1 MNIGLIGFGFMG
13 GVHLSAIQSIAG
25 ANGDANVA
33 AVAART
39 RPSPDAPPRGN
50 LPHARSSG
58 LPPGIAW
65 HPDWR
70 ALVEDVAIDAV
81 DICLPT
87 DLHREVALAAFARG
101 KHVLCE
107 KPMALAAPD
116 CDAMLEAAARSGR
129 VFMVAH
135 VLRFLSPYRYAA
147 TFVGQNSVKSAVLRR
162 KSGFPQWSQWLADE
176 RRSGGAALDLLC
188 HDIDI
193 ALKLFGPPTA
203 VSAQSDGEID
213 TLSGVLRCGDGLD
226 VRIEG
231 GWCKP
236 GMPFA
241 AGFEIVADDAVL
253 TLNAGKLRLTREGQ
267 DEPIELPENLEYVDQ
282 MAYFLECCREN
293 AAPEQCLPAESA
305 NAVRVANLL
314 RESRAQNGKEIS
326 CQR

>member
-1 MNIGLIGFGFMG
+1 MKIGLIGFGFMG

-25 ANGDANVA
+25 ASVA
-33 AVAART
+33 AVATRA
-39 RPSPDAPPRGN
+39 RPSADAPARGN
-50 LPHARSSG
+50 LPHAQSSG
-58 LPPGIAW
+58 LPPDVAW

-70 ALVEDVAIDAV
+70 ALVEDEAIDAV

-107 KPMALAAPD
+107 KPMALASAD
-116 CDAMLEAAARSGR
+116 CDAMLEAAAKSGR

-147 TFVGQNSVKSAVLRR
+147 SFVGKNNVKSAVFRR
-162 KSGFPQWSQWLADE
+162 KSGFPQWSDWLANK

-193 ALKLFGPPTA
+193 ALKLFGPATA
-203 VSAQSDGEID
+203 VSAVSDGEID
-213 TLSGVLRCGDGLD
+213 TLSGVLRRGDGLE

-231 GWCKP
+231 GWYKP

-241 AGFEIVADDAVL
+241 AGFEIASEEAVL
-253 TLNAGKLRLTREGQ
+253 TLNAGKLELTREGRA
-267 DEPIELPENLEYVDQ
+267 EAVELPENLEYVEQ
-282 MAYFLECCREN
+282 MAYFVECCRGN

-305 NAVRVANLL
+305 EAVRVANLL
-314 RESRAQNGKEIS
+314 RESRALGGKEIS
-326 CQR
+326 CER

>member
-13 GVHLSAIQSIAG
+13 GVHLSAIRSIPG
-25 ANGDANVA
+25 ASVA
-33 AVAART
+33 AVATRT
-39 RPSPDAPPRGN
+39 RPSADAPARGN
-50 LPHARSSG
+50 LPHAKSSG
-58 LPPGIAW
+58 LPPEVAW

-70 ALVEDVAIDAV
+70 ALVDDEAIDAV

-87 DLHREVALAAFARG
+87 DLHREVTLAAFACG

-107 KPMALAAPD
+107 KPMALTSAD
-116 CDAMLEAAARSGR
+116 CDAMLDAAAKSRR

-147 TFVGQNSVKSAVLRR
+147 SFVGQNRVKSATLRR
-162 KSGFPQWSQWLADE
+162 KSGFPQWSDWLANE
-176 RRSGGAALDLLC
+176 QRSGGAALDLLC

-203 VSAQSDGEID
+203 VSAVSDGEID
-213 TLSGVLRCGDGLD
+213 TLSGVLRYADGPE

-231 GWCKP
+231 GWYKP

-241 AGFEIVADDAVL
+241 AGFEIATEDALL
-253 TLNAGKLRLTREGQ
+253 TLNAGKLELTRDGLA
-267 DEPIELPENLEYVDQ
+267 EPVQLPENLEYVEQ
-282 MAYFLECCREN
+282 MAYFVECCRNN
-293 AAPEQCLPAESA
+293 AAPAECLPAESA

-314 RESRAQNGKEIS
+314 RDSRARNGKEIS
-326 CQR
+326 CER